1 MLCLAA
7 KKKKHKKHLENSEL
21 PPFLDNQTELKIPYL
36 TNRTSKGKIN
46 KNHSTNQCWE
56 ARAHNQLLKKITP
69 KLIDDQ
75 NKDERISIDTS
86 N

>member
-7 KKKKHKKHLENSEL
+7 KKKHKKDLENSEF

-36 TNRTSKGKIN
+36 TNRTSKCKIN
-46 KNHSTNQCWE
+46 THHSANQCWE

-75 NKDERISIDTS
+75 NKDERISIDTR